1 MINRRDFI
9 RISVL
14 AGGALF
20 AQTAIPSG
28 AADFL
33 QGHGSG
39 ARPVACDR
47 SPGEGG
53 GKEGGVAPLNK
64 GLSPSGDWGLR
75 WEGPSGPHRSNI

>member
-9 RISVL
+9 RTSVL

-33 QGHGSG
+33 HGHGGS

-53 GKEGGVAPLNK
+53 EGGGWRPLTR
-64 GLSPSGDWGLR
+64 GCHRQVTGD
-75 WEGPSGPHRSNI
+75 

>member
-9 RISVL
+9 RTSVL

-33 QGHGSG
+33 HGHGGS

-53 GKEGGVAPLNK
+53 GRRGGGAP
-64 GLSPSGDWGLR
+64 
-75 WEGPSGPHRSNI
+75 

>member
-9 RISVL
+9 RTSVL

-33 QGHGSG
+33 HGHGGS

-53 GKEGGVAPLNK
+53 EGGGVAPLNK

-75 WEGPSGPHRSNI
+75 WEGPSGPHRSNT